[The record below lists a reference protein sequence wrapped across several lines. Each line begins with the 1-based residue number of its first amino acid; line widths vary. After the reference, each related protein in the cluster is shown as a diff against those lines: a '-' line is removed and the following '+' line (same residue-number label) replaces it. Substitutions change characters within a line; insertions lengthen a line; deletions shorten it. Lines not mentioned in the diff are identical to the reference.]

1 MKATSIRKFLIF
13 SAMAGCV
20 MIPGQMGTVEASDMV
35 FPNTGE
41 YLFVRSAPE
50 VSSDWV
56 GKLHKDQVATVVDT
70 QGSWSHIQ
78 SGDVDGY
85 VPTEFLFTG
94 SEADAYAE
102 TVVQRQATILADV
115 LNVRDGQGTQ
125 ASILTQ
131 ILWGEQYEI
140 TGDPVNGWYPLQVGE
155 IAGWVCGDYIEEE
168 TIYAYAEPKQTPEAT
183 TEQAVSEQQSQEIE
197 AVAEENVSAEVVP
210 VTADTSQASA
220 GQAVIDYASQFL
232 GNPYVWGG
240 TSLTE
245 GCDCSGYV
253 QSVYAN
259 FGVALPRTTWDMET
273 VGYEVSY
280 EEAQPG
286 DLFLYEGHIG
296 LYMGDGT
303 IINAIDEA
311 NGIGITNANY
321 TTIKTIRRVL

>member
-13 SAMAGCV
+13 SAMAGCI
-20 MIPGQMGTVEASDMV
+20 MIPGQMGTVEASDMA

-50 VSSDWV
+50 AGSEWV
-56 GKLHKDQVATVVDT
+56 GKLHKNQVATVVDT
-70 QGSWSHIQ
+70 QGSWSYIQ
-78 SGDVDGY
+78 SGEVEGY

-102 TVVQRQATILADV
+102 TVVQKQATILADV

-125 ASILTQ
+125 AGILTQ

-140 TGDPVNGWYPLQVGE
+140 TGNPVNGWYPLQVGE

-168 TIYAYAEPKQTPEAT
+168 TIYSYAEPKQMQEET
-183 TEQAVSEQQSQEIE
+183 TDQAASQQTSQETE
-197 AVAEENVSAEVVP
+197 LVAEETVSAEVVQ
-210 VTADTSQASA
+210 VTADTSQVSA

-259 FGVALPRTTWDMET
+259 FGVALPRTTWDMEY

>member
-183 TEQAVSEQQSQEIE
+183 TEQAVSEQQSQETE
-197 AVAEENVSAEVVP
+197 AVAEETVSAEVVP

-259 FGVALPRTTWDMET
+259 FGVALPRTTWDMEN